1 MCTSKWLSR
10 NVIVNIPLLTHIN
23 VLFRYTRNK
32 FGIKS
37 LAGEFQKAMDIFT
50 AGLEGVGIFKDNIIV
65 ARSIIIKHNAWLS
78 NKLLNVLCNASL
90 RVKFKNVLFSKF
102 NWIFGSQAR

>member
-1 MCTSKWLSR
+1 M
-10 NVIVNIPLLTHIN
+10 VIKESIKHIH
-23 VLFRYTRNK
+23 VLFRYTRNP
-32 FGIKS
+32 FGILS

-50 AGLEGVGIFKDNIIV
+50 AGLQGVGIFKDNIIV
-65 ARSIIIKHNAWLS
+65 ARSTIIKHNAWLN

-90 RVKFKNVLFSKF
+90 RVKLKNVHFSKI